1 MQIQQKNSVPL
12 LYKFLQIRYGEAS
25 DVATILKD
33 KNNSLLSPQGSV
45 FIDKR
50 TNSLWIRDSQHK
62 LLQIEAVIKK
72 LDRPT
77 QQISIEA
84 RVVSIDRSKKK
95 DLGIHFGLTLP
106 PTHSVVPSNSKV
118 HGKTGDDTSTLSY
131 LTMDLPIATENS
143 TGEGGLSLGLNLI
156 RLGRHALL
164 DLELSALE
172 SEGGAQV
179 ISTPHLITADQQP
192 AYIETGEDI
201 PYQGKA
207 ADGSVNIVFKK
218 AVLALKVTPKIMPG
232 RQLMLDLAVNQDQPS
247 NFTVLNVPAIKA
259 RGIKTQVMLKSGET
273 VVLGGIHEHTQ
284 SQSTQRV
291 PFLGTLPIIGPLF
304 QYKTNSDALNE
315 LLIFV
320 TPTILDP

>member
-1 MQIQQKNSVPL
+1 M
-12 LYKFLQIRYGEAS
+12 
-25 DVATILKD
+25 
-33 KNNSLLSPQGSV
+33 
-45 FIDKR
+45 
-50 TNSLWIRDSQHK
+50 
-62 LLQIEAVIKK
+62 
-72 LDRPT
+72 
-77 QQISIEA
+77 
-84 RVVSIDRSKKK
+84 
-95 DLGIHFGLTLP
+95 
-106 PTHSVVPSNSKV
+106 
-118 HGKTGDDTSTLSY
+118 
-131 LTMDLPIATENS
+131 
-143 TGEGGLSLGLNLI
+143 
-156 RLGRHALL
+156 L